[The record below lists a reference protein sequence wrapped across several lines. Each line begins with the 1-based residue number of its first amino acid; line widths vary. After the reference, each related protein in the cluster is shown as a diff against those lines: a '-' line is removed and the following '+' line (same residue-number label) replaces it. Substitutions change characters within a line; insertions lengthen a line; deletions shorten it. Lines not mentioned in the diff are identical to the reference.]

1 MMIFIEKSITNIR
14 SNYLKNA
21 HQIRLRTEDLSN
33 KYTIGLS
40 TKMFI
45 MCITLFITTKTNTSY
60 SKVPESLIN
69 IEFDNLLPFVDK
81 TITAC

>member
-1 MMIFIEKSITNIR
+1 M
-14 SNYLKNA
+14 SNYLKNT
-21 HQIRLRTEDLSN
+21 HQITLRKEVLSN
-33 KYTIGLS
+33 KYTICLS

-60 SKVPESLIN
+60 SKVPEPPIN